1 MRSAVQT
8 PRTHTFE
15 KLERTTK
22 KCNAWNLNKNPTRH
36 ANDNCFMAFR
46 MDVRLPSSF
55 LFCLSFFHTFF
66 RVFRY
71 IFSNRLILIKK
82 HCNCSLASI
91 LMCVC
96 FKKKTCFQRLVHR
109 EKRAIP
115 IFGQPGHCVSNDRF
129 HWYSCCLACL
139 CFIYIFV
146 VNLMFWLEILLNSKK
161 NNNITQRKPN
171 EISLSFRLGTCKYRL
186 CSRNIK
192 NESKQIFAWM

>member
-1 MRSAVQT
+1 MNRITTTTTNTRILKGYWAKEMDEKQET
-8 PRTHTFE
+8 IWKRNAKCCPNTAHTHTFE

-115 IFGQPGHCVSNDRF
+115 IFG
-129 HWYSCCLACL
+129 
-139 CFIYIFV
+139 
-146 VNLMFWLEILLNSKK
+146 
-161 NNNITQRKPN
+161 
-171 EISLSFRLGTCKYRL
+171 
-186 CSRNIK
+186 
-192 NESKQIFAWM
+192 